1 MFEIISTKEFH
12 LSVKLKISK
21 VAILKKMQNILKK
34 KVLCSAEKGSVIW
47 AEPNSFTKQF
57 GRTLVGHY
65 KIYIQQNW
73 LLNETLP
80 GHVGDYNNNHPNL
93 KSTYGFIV
101 NLPKSLTTFGCGSII
116 FITESSFKRSLLSFS
131 VAVDFRVLI
140 ATTVRHS
147 SLPGI
152 FST

>member
-1 MFEIISTKEFH
+1 MG
-12 LSVKLKISK
+12 
-21 VAILKKMQNILKK
+21 ILKTQYSIAKK
-34 KVLCSAEKGSVIW
+34 KFCVLQQKVLSFG
-47 AEPNSFTKQF
+47 PNRKIKVRTNRMF
-57 GRTLVGHY
+57 GRSLLHA
-65 KIYIQQNW
+65 KQNW
-73 LLNETLP
+73 LLNEAVP
-80 GHVGDYNNNHPNL
+80 GPVGNYDNNYPNL
-93 KSTYGFIV
+93 QSTYGFIV

-147 SLPGI
+147 SLPGM